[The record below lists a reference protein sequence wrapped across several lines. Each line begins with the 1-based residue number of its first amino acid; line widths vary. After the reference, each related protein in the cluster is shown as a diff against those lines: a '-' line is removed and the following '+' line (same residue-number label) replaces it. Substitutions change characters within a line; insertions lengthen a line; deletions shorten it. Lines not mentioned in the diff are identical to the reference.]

1 MRPAKTSR
9 AEAVVLKAIDYGEAD
24 KILTLY
30 TPSLGKVR
38 AIAKGVRRVT
48 SRMAGHL
55 DLFAH
60 ATVLL
65 IHGRNM
71 EIVTEGRGLHTFARL
86 RDDLAGLALAC
97 DAAAPTHLFTDGGHP
112 PRRLL

>member
-48 SRMAGHL
+48 SRMGGHL

-65 IHGRNM
+65 VHGRNM
-71 EIVTEGRGLHTFARL
+71 EIVTEGRGLAH
-86 RDDLAGLALAC
+86 LA
-97 DAAAPTHLFTDGGHP
+97 P
-112 PRRLL
+112 PRVGPPPPPPGLLC